1 MVKGIEVEGNTSAL
15 NLLPE
20 GNKIQTK
27 STDNDN
33 NKNNNLNMLKFLFN
47 FICIFQMFA
56 LSSLQIIFEAK
67 KLCL

>member
-33 NKNNNLNMLKFLFN
+33 NENNNLNMLKFL
-47 FICIFQMFA
+47 
-56 LSSLQIIFEAK
+56 
-67 KLCL
+67 

>member
-1 MVKGIEVEGNTSAL
+1 MVKGIGVEGNTSAL

-33 NKNNNLNMLKFLFN
+33 NKNNNLNMLNKISVQFYLYISNVCSLF
-47 FICIFQMFA
+47 FA
-56 LSSLQIIFEAK
+56 NYI
-67 KLCL
+67 